1 MDLDYGATSLPQWIL
16 YPSAAVLVLAF
27 LLFAFFR
34 APTARAKL
42 VLFIPWFRYLLT
54 FFHSVTFQAA
64 FAGLSWMALTSSA
77 VFLAGVMIVRR
88 RDLLR
93 KRLLPIYTMIF
104 VIFLSG
110 VANHSIG
117 GTIDAAVKF
126 GYLLV
131 ISVLVFESLN
141 EVGEQKMSRLMLWPF
156 VMPFVFLGLSV
167 LLGVVKAS
175 EKDGSASYIGGYSH
189 ESGFSTV
196 LATCFVIACFATSLP
211 RWSRRGILLACIAGI
226 ILANYRTTILAMTPM
241 VLVLANQEM
250 LAPFRPKQRRVILIG
265 TAGVSIFVFFVA
277 AWIYRERFADLVSA
291 FEPWDRLLKPPYEYT
306 LDDRALLSGRAYIWS
321 DYIYSWAQSDT
332 LNQFIGLGANSWIGV
347 FQVYAHNTL
356 VSGLYEYGPV
366 GVVALLYLWLSMLS
380 AALKV
385 RRGPRALLVAAHLS
399 FMILN
404 MATMPH
410 WMIEGDILYG
420 FIVGYTLYFLYRP
433 QSVTVGS
440 QKPAVNQ
447 ANARKID
454 LAAEPVGQTA
464 R

>member
-1 MDLDYGATSLPQWIL
+1 MDLELGATSLPLWIMI
-16 YPSAAVLVLAF
+16 PSTIVLIAVF

-34 APTARAKL
+34 APNARAKL
-42 VLFIPWFRYLLT
+42 VLFVPWFRYLLT
-54 FFHSVTFQAA
+54 FFHSVTFQTA
-64 FAGLSWMALTSSA
+64 FAGLSWMALTSST
-77 VFLAGVMIVRR
+77 VFLAGIMIVRR

-104 VIFLSG
+104 VILLSG

-131 ISVLVFESLN
+131 VSVLVFESLS
-141 EVGEQKMSRLMLWPF
+141 EVGEQRMSRLMLWPF
-156 VMPFVFLGLSV
+156 IMPFVFLGLSV

-196 LATCFVIACFATSLP
+196 LATCFVIASFATSLP
-211 RWSRRGILLACIAGI
+211 RWLRRGILLACIVGI
-226 ILANYRTTILAMTPM
+226 ILANYRTTILAMTPL

-250 LAPFRPKQRRVILIG
+250 LAPFRPSQRRIIIVG
-265 TAGVSIFVFFVA
+265 TAALSIVAFIAA
-277 AWIYRERFADLVSA
+277 AWIYRERFADLASA

-306 LDDRALLSGRAYIWS
+306 PDDRALFSGRAYIWS
-321 DYIYSWAQSDT
+321 DYIYAWTQGDT
-332 LNQFIGLGANSWIGV
+332 VNHVLGLGANSWIGV
-347 FQVYAHNTL
+347 FPIYAHNTL
-356 VSGLYEYGPV
+356 VSSLYEYGPV
-366 GVVALLYLWLSMLS
+366 GVVALIYLWASMLL
-380 AALKV
+380 AALRV
-385 RRGPRALLVAAHLS
+385 RSGPRSLLVAAHLS
-399 FMILN
+399 FIILN

-433 QSVTVGS
+433 QPVTAGKRVPETDQRWERNMPLAPRPTGRS
-440 QKPAVNQ
+440 
-447 ANARKID
+447 AR
-454 LAAEPVGQTA
+454 
-464 R
+464 